1 MAKKKLFEDIKAHP
15 GRFYRMPGDV
25 ARDRRFDDGERLEI
39 LQAWAREADA
49 ARLDQIKEA
58 IADVR
63 RRLTSNNHAAE

>member
-25 ARDRRFDDGERLEI
+25 ARDRRFNDGERLEI
-39 LQAWAREADA
+39 LLAWAREAEA

-63 RRLTSNNHAAE
+63 RRLTPNNHAAE